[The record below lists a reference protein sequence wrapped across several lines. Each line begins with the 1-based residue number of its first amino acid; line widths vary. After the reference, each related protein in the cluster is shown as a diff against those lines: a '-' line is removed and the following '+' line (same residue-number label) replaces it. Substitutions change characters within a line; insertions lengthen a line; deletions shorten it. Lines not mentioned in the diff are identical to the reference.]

1 MTQLTVGV
9 LALQGSFAEHVNL
22 LKSIKLID
30 PSTTLRVIQVR
41 DEEDLEAVTALII
54 PGGESTA
61 ISLIAQRTKMIEP
74 LRKFV
79 QRAKSSEQ
87 GYSVW
92 GTCAGMI
99 LLGEQVLGGQ
109 LEGAGTERFGGM
121 DVKVVR
127 NQWGRQVRTFR
138 HLVAASRSA
147 ARV

>member
-1 MTQLTVGV
+1 M
-9 LALQGSFAEHVNL
+9 
-22 LKSIKLID
+22 
-30 PSTTLRVIQVR
+30 R
-41 DEEDLEAVTALII
+41 DEEDLAAVTALII

-74 LRKFV
+74 LRDFV
-79 QRAKSSEQ
+79 KRAKNSEE

-127 NQWGRQVRTFR
+127 NQWGRQVCAF
-138 HLVAASRSA
+138 LLL
-147 ARV
+147 